1 LITVGINVHSSSSPT
16 NKKDI
21 VKIDNVYLDEK
32 QINQIALISPDCK
45 VSFIKDFQVAKKIVV
60 KVPQIIHGLIK
71 CPNDKCITN
80 QEREPV
86 ASEFNLIAPDPL
98 KISCIYCE
106 RILSRDDIFEL
117 WEDILELWDESI
129 GK

>member
-1 LITVGINVHSSSSPT
+1 
-16 NKKDI
+16 
-21 VKIDNVYLDEK
+21 
-32 QINQIALISPDCK
+32 
-45 VSFIKDFQVAKKIVV
+45 
-60 KVPQIIHGLIK
+60 VPQIIHGLIK

-86 ASEFNLIAPDPL
+86 ASEFNLISQDPL
-98 KISCIYCE
+98 KISCVYCE
-106 RILSRDDIFEL
+106 RILSREDIFEL